1 MSGIENKIEN
11 RVIRKTMNIEE
22 EEEVVQQL
30 FSPFPS
36 SKSSPRCSKECS
48 KGGCTATRGFG
59 MMMDGFCDD
68 RVLK

>member
-1 MSGIENKIEN
+1 MSRIENKIEN
-11 RVIRKTMNIEE
+11 RAIRKTLNIEE

-30 FSPFPS
+30 FLLFLAP
-36 SKSSPRCSKECS
+36 KCSKECF
-48 KGGCTATRGFG
+48 KGGCTATRGLG